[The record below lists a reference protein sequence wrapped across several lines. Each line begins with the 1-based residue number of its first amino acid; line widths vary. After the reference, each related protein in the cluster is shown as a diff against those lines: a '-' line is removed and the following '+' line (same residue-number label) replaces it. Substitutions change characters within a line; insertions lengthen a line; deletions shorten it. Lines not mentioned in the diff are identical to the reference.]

1 MGRYRHYTYRWVT
14 QVRGNLVS
22 LIYHKSMTLKYTSS
36 GDKAAISLMSTD
48 IERISMALPTLHEF
62 WASVIEIAIG
72 LWLLERQVS
81 YAAVAC
87 IGLVLLCTV
96 LSSRV
101 GPPASARSKVWAGM
115 VQARVA
121 ATNDYLQNIRSFR
134 MAGLGASAAEYLQE
148 LRVIEVAAAMVCI
161 TQPNFVFSTAY

>member
-1 MGRYRHYTYRWVT
+1 MHRWVT

-22 LIYHKSMTLKYTSS
+22 LIYNKSLTLKYAGS

-48 IERISMALPTLHEF
+48 IERISMGLPALHEIG
-62 WASVIEIAIG
+62 ASVIETAIAI
-72 LWLLERQVS
+72 WLLERQVS

-87 IGLVLLCTV
+87 AGLVLLCTA
-96 LSSRV
+96 LSSRI
-101 GPPASARSKVWAGM
+101 GPPAGVRAGVWAGM
-115 VQARVA
+115 IQSRVA

-148 LRVIEVAAAMVCI
+148 LRVTEVAAAMVCI
-161 TQPNFVFSTAY
+161 TQTTQFSA